1 MTPSSGA
8 TLENTDLLRYKLDQ
22 MVKELQHHHRAFSLH
37 YTVQWSTAQTEAGRK
52 SFMCFAFTCLPSNPR
67 AEIQLGV
74 GWGRAGCPCPTPNKP
89 CLSPHPP
96 ERDPGS
102 RQFLPGPNHLS
113 SPGLGHC
120 FQCPSSFVC
129 LESPL
134 SLQGL
139 AEISLPAGSPLS
151 GVHRMCRWV
160 RLALAFL
167 KPLL

>member
-1 MTPSSGA
+1 MTLHQHQFKP
-8 TLENTDLLRYKLDQ
+8 LLPW
-22 MVKELQHHHRAFSLH
+22 LQ
-37 YTVQWSTAQTEAGRK
+37 AQLAW
-52 SFMCFAFTCLPSNPR
+52 
-67 AEIQLGV
+67 QLGV

-151 GVHRMCRWV
+151 PY
-160 RLALAFL
+160 L
-167 KPLL
+167 PLLLSSLFFNDKVLKSHQSEFVGLFQDSNSHSVKLMSC